1 LNRQD
6 AKGGELEMPS
16 VKKGESEKKYV
27 DRAIPA
33 IIREHPG
40 MKGDHAAAIAHGMY
54 RESKGKKR

>member
-1 LNRQD
+1 
-6 AKGGELEMPS
+6 MPS